1 MAEIPRSI
9 RTTEAVAAAVLTTA
23 AGANLGLSFFVVPRL
38 LESPTPVMVRQWRNM
53 HAAASRVFPVAV
65 LAPGL
70 AHVFLAWRLP
80 GRARLYAAAAAAFA
94 LGTVPYG
101 FAFLTPVA
109 RKLLAKAREVESS
122 GECNEVGI
130 RREETAHVL
139 VDRWA
144 TLNLVRGAAVLVAGC
159 LGLQA
164 ALF

>member
-1 MAEIPRSI
+1 MAEIPSSI
-9 RTTEAVAAAVLTTA
+9 RTTQAVAAAVLTTA

-53 HAAASRVFPVAV
+53 HATVSRVFPTAV
-65 LAPGL
+65 LVPGL
-70 AHVFLAWRLP
+70 ANVVLAWKLP
-80 GRARLYAAAAAAFA
+80 GHARLYAAAATLA

-101 FAFLTPVA
+101 FAFLAPVA
-109 RKLLAKAREVESS
+109 RKLLAKAHEVESS
-122 GECNEVGI
+122 GECNEIGI

-144 TLNLVRGAAVLVAGC
+144 TLNLVRGVAALVAGC